1 MYTLYEEQQG
11 KRHQTLVP
19 LDDCV
24 HQRRRCLAL
33 LSRIYKYVELNKIKL
48 HRYLLTHSQV
58 LLPTKQ
64 MADKACVLETLKE
77 LLPPLRQ
84 SSQLKREQPKNYDWS
99 LQRVHSFGIHESLSI
114 CISGYTGHID
124 LTTGHM
130 TPMSHADHASG
141 PLTHHTT
148 HLMFSRM
155 SLMLTW
161 QTMPEILD
169 GGSTGAQISMMAL
182 VWGVAR

>member
-24 HQRRRCLAL
+24 HQRRRYLAL
-33 LSRIYKYVELNKIKL
+33 LSRIYKYVELNKPKL

-84 SSQLKREQPKNYDWS
+84 SSQLKREQPK
-99 LQRVHSFGIHESLSI
+99 
-114 CISGYTGHID
+114 
-124 LTTGHM
+124 
-130 TPMSHADHASG
+130 
-141 PLTHHTT
+141 
-148 HLMFSRM
+148 
-155 SLMLTW
+155 
-161 QTMPEILD
+161 TMIGLFKECTVLEFMNLCLYVSV
-169 GGSTGAQISMMAL
+169 GTQAT
-182 VWGVAR
+182 